1 MISDREAPELTRL
14 TAVELVAHFR
24 RRELSP
30 LESTQACLE
39 ATERA
44 DRQVHAFCLT
54 DPDRALAAAR
64 ASEERWRSGGPR
76 GLLEGVPIGV
86 KDVFLTAS
94 WPTLRGFPAPP
105 PGAVWDEDAPVVAA
119 LRRHGAV
126 IVGKTTTPQLGWK
139 AVTDGPEVPATRN
152 PWDPS
157 RTAGGSSGGS
167 AAAVALGMVPLA
179 IGTDGGGSIRIPAAF
194 CGIVGLKPTFARVP
208 QWPPSPYG
216 LLAHSGPMA
225 RTVTDTA
232 LLLDVLAEPDPR
244 EWAALPPPGGRYADA
259 AEGGVHGLRV
269 AFSPGLGYAAVAPEI
284 ATAVS
289 AAASALAELG
299 ARVEQVDPPFA
310 DPRDP
315 FDALWGAGAAAAV
328 ARLAPE
334 LRDRLDPG
342 LAALAERADGLSAAA
357 LLEAEAERARL
368 GAAMGQ
374 FHAELDV
381 LVTPAVPIPAFAA
394 GREVPEGWSDPH
406 WPGWTP
412 FTYPFNLTQQ
422 PAISVPCGFT
432 AEGLPIGLQ
441 IVGPRHGEGLVLR
454 VARAYEAAHRQP
466 TVAPDPVDQEGS

>member
-1 MISDREAPELTRL
+1 MIRDGEAPEFTRL
-14 TAVELVAHFR
+14 TAEEMVGRFR
-24 RRELSP
+24 SRELSP
-30 LESTQACLE
+30 VETTQACLE
-39 ATERA
+39 AIERS
-44 DRQVHAFCLT
+44 DGQVHAFCLT

-64 ASEERWRSGGPR
+64 ASEECWLRGEPR
-76 GLLEGVPIGV
+76 GLLEGLPVGV
-86 KDVFLTAS
+86 KDVFLTAG
-94 WPTLRGFPAPP
+94 WPTRRGFPTPP
-105 PGAVWDEDAPVVAA
+105 PDAAWDEDAPVVSA

-139 AVTDGPEVPATRN
+139 AVTDGPEVPPTRN

-157 RTAGGSSGGS
+157 RSAGGSSGGS
-167 AAAVALGMVPLA
+167 GAAVALGLVPLA

-208 QWPPSPYG
+208 QWPPSPFG
-216 LLAHSGPMA
+216 LLSHAGPMA

-244 EWAALPPPGGRYADA
+244 DWAALPPAEGRYADA
-259 AEGGVHGLRV
+259 LGGGVDGLRV
-269 AFSPGLGYAAVAPEI
+269 AFSADLGGAAVEPEI
-284 ATAVS
+284 AAAVS

-299 ARVEQVDPPFA
+299 GQVEHVDPPFT
-310 DPRDP
+310 DPRDA
-315 FDALWGAGAAAAV
+315 FDVLWGAGAAAGV
-328 ARLAPE
+328 AGLARE

-342 LAALAERADGLSAAA
+342 LAALVDRASGLSAAT

-374 FHAELDV
+374 FHADWDV

-394 GREVPEGWSDPH
+394 GREVPEGSSDPH
-406 WPGWTP
+406 WPGWSP
-412 FTYPFNLTQQ
+412 FTYPFNLAQQ

-454 VARAYEAAHRQP
+454 VARAYEAGHPRP
-466 TVAPDPVDQEGS
+466 TLASHPIDQ